1 MPATLKY
8 TLPKSTRC
16 TVSSKLKK
24 ELDFVRG
31 DKVKIEPIN
40 WLWPNRI
47 PRGMLSIFAG
57 IGGVGKSTLSLYM
70 AAQITTSRPFIDE
83 STTTR
88 KPGDVIILSAEDL
101 PGKIII
107 PRLIAMGAD
116 ISRIYIIKGSKIT
129 LPDGSTGLVGIDDL
143 SKGGD
148 LDLLIEMIKHC
159 PNPLLVIIDPYTAYM
174 GQADS
179 NDNIKVRSFLRPLS
193 EVAADHDIAMLGIT
207 HLNKNQDLAADFRIL
222 GSVGQQNAARMVW
235 IVVTDPED
243 FDRRYFV
250 WLKGNLAPRHH
261 GLAYRFVNVNVPTSD
276 GDVTPQPSCNFEREP
291 VLLTAQ
297 ELLAPRKQPQGRP
310 KKQSDASEWLE
321 SFLSDGP
328 VDSKLIFEE
337 GEHLGYSQ
345 RTLERAKAG
354 TGILSTFVKNEK
366 TGRIVRSE
374 WRLQSS

>member
-1 MPATLKY
+1 M
-8 TLPKSTRC
+8 
-16 TVSSKLKK
+16 SSIKK

-47 PRGMLSIFAG
+47 PKGMLSIFAG
-57 IGGVGKSTLSLYM
+57 IGGVSKSTLSLYM
-70 AAQITTSRPFIDE
+70 AAQITQGRPFIDE

-88 KPGDVIILSAEDL
+88 KPGDVIILSAEDI

-107 PRLIAMGAD
+107 PRLVAMQAD
-116 ISRIYIIKGSKIT
+116 IARIFIIKGSKIT
-129 LPDGSTGLVGIDDL
+129 LPDGTVGFVGIDNL
-143 SKGGD
+143 SKDGD
-148 LDLLIEMIKHC
+148 LRLLDDMIKHC
-159 PNPLLVIIDPYTAYM
+159 SNPQFIIVDPYTAYM

-193 EVAADHDIAMLGIT
+193 EMAADYDLAILGIT

-235 IVVTDPED
+235 LIASDPDD

-250 WLKGNLAPRHH
+250 WLKGNLAPKHH
-261 GLAYRFVNVNVPTSD
+261 GLAYRLVNVNVPTSD
-276 GDVTPQPSCNFEREP
+276 GDITPQPACNFEREP
-291 VLLTAQ
+291 VLLTAS

-310 KKQSDASEWLE
+310 RKQTDVSEWLE
-321 SFLSDGP
+321 SFLADGG

-345 RTLERAKAG
+345 RTLERVKK
-354 TGILSTFVKNEK
+354 TLGILGIPVKNQTAK
-366 TGRIVRSE
+366 IVRWE
-374 WRLQSS
+374 WRLP

>member
-1 MPATLKY
+1 MSNP
-8 TLPKSTRC
+8 
-16 TVSSKLKK
+16 LKK

-47 PRGMLSIFAG
+47 PKGMLSIFAG
-57 IGGVGKSTLSLYM
+57 IGGVSKSTLSLYM
-70 AAQITTSRPFIDE
+70 AAQITTGRPFIDE

-88 KPGDVIILSAEDL
+88 KPGDVIILSAEDI

-107 PRLIAMGAD
+107 PRLVAMQAD
-116 ISRIYIIKGSKIT
+116 ISHIFIIKGSKIT
-129 LPDGSTGLVGIDDL
+129 LPDGTVGFVGIDDL
-143 SKGGD
+143 SKDGD
-148 LDLLIEMIKHC
+148 LRLLDDMIKHC
-159 PNPLLVIIDPYTAYM
+159 PNPQFIIVDPYTAYM

-193 EVAADHDIAMLGIT
+193 EMAADYNLAILGIT

-235 IVVTDPED
+235 LVASDPDD

-250 WLKGNLAPRHH
+250 WLKGNLAPKHH
-261 GLAYRFVNVNVPTSD
+261 GLAYRLVNVNVPTSD
-276 GDVTPQPSCNFEREP
+276 GDITPQPACNFEREP
-291 VLLTAQ
+291 ILLTAA
-297 ELLAPRKQPQGRP
+297 ELLAPPRGLVGRP
-310 KKQSDASEWLE
+310 KKQTDASEWLE
-321 SFLSDGP
+321 SFLSEGP

-337 GEHLGYSQ
+337 GEALSYSK
-345 RTLERAKAG
+345 RTLERVKKSM
-354 TGILSTFVKNEK
+354 GILAIPIRTTVNDKVL
-366 TGRIVRSE
+366 RWE